1 MASSTITIR
10 LDGKEK
16 ELISDYATA
25 FGSSVS
31 EFIRSVVLEKIED
44 ELDLRAWENAKAEH
58 ESDPTTISAA
68 EIARKYL

>member
-10 LDGKEK
+10 LDNKEK

-44 ELDLRAWENAKAEH
+44 ELDLRA
-58 ESDPTTISAA
+58 
-68 EIARKYL
+68 